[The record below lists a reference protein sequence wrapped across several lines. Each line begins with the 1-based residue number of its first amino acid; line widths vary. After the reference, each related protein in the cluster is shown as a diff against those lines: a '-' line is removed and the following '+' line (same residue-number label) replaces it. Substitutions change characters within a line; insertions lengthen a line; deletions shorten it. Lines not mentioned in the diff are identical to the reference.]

1 MNFTNI
7 SNFNHYHES
16 DELSSTLSLYISE
29 AETAGL
35 VLFLVLFGSL
45 GFVQNLVLI
54 LSVILTDGFTETP
67 ANIFVL
73 SLAWADLLVCG
84 VSAPLLIYNCYHP
97 IFNIFITVSKF
108 NVVATTG
115 SIFLLTLNR
124 LICIVRDLKYPK
136 IMTFK
141 RTVTLVGAIWFV
153 AALVFV
159 LSVVG
164 LICDIKPIV
173 HITRYFMGFYVTSSI
188 VMYAYMYNLA
198 RKHRKHLARQAF
210 AVTGQT
216 QAKSDE
222 FRALRSLFMIAGS
235 FAACWLPMT
244 IGFFFTN
251 VARDPIQF
259 YRTFIL
265 TSPLCLV
272 NSVVD
277 SFVYYYRSKGF
288 RASLKMLVRR
298 FKNAGCCEC

>member
-115 SIFLLTLNR
+115 SI
-124 LICIVRDLKYPK
+124 
-136 IMTFK
+136 
-141 RTVTLVGAIWFV
+141 
-153 AALVFV
+153 V
-159 LSVVG
+159 LS
-164 LICDIKPIV
+164 
-173 HITRYFMGFYVTSSI
+173 
-188 VMYAYMYNLA
+188 A
-198 RKHRKHLARQAF
+198 
-210 AVTGQT
+210 
-216 QAKSDE
+216 
-222 FRALRSLFMIAGS
+222 
-235 FAACWLPMT
+235 
-244 IGFFFTN
+244 
-251 VARDPIQF
+251 
-259 YRTFIL
+259 
-265 TSPLCLV
+265 
-272 NSVVD
+272 
-277 SFVYYYRSKGF
+277 
-288 RASLKMLVRR
+288 
-298 FKNAGCCEC
+298 